1 MKTVVLRIAFDGT
14 NYSGMQ
20 NQRSAPSVQQELER
34 AFRETT
40 GYHCHVIAA
49 GRTDAGVHARGMV
62 VHARV
67 RDDWGIEQK
76 KIAIA
81 INSRLPKDIR
91 VNGAQLRDDDV
102 FHARF
107 DAIGREYSYT
117 LRTREDPLTRLYSWQ
132 TRYILDADV
141 LHNSAEVFRGV
152 HNFTTFSKNNEE
164 IHSYICNVIT
174 CEWETVNPLTFRLH
188 IRANRFVYGM
198 VRSLVG
204 AMVDAARG
212 KRSID
217 NLRTSLAACDRRFV
231 SPLAPAEGLIFEAA
245 YYPDELHVDFEED

>member
-1 MKTVVLRIAFDGT
+1 MKTVVLRVAFDGT

-34 AFRETT
+34 AMRETI

-67 RDDWGIEQK
+67 RDDWGIEEH
-76 KIAIA
+76 KIKVA

-91 VNGAQLRDDDV
+91 VTGAQLRGDDL

-107 DAIGREYSYT
+107 DATGRAYSYT
-117 LRTREDPLTRLYSWQ
+117 LQTREDPLHRLYAWQ
-132 TRYILDADV
+132 TRYVIDEEV
-141 LHNSAEVFRGV
+141 LTNSASIFLGV

-164 IHSYICNVIT
+164 IHSYICTVET
-174 CEWETVNPLTFRLH
+174 CKWEKIHGHEFRLH
-188 IRANRFVYGM
+188 IKANRFVYGM

-217 NLRTSLAACDRRFV
+217 DLRTSLAACDRRFV
-231 SPLAPAEGLIFEAA
+231 SPLAPAEGLVFEAA
-245 YYPDELHVDFEED
+245 TYPDELHVEFV

>member
-1 MKTVVLRIAFDGT
+1 MKTVVLQVAFDGT
-14 NYSGMQ
+14 QYSGMQ

-34 AFRETT
+34 AFHQTI

-67 RDDWGIEQK
+67 RDDWAIEEG
-76 KIAIA
+76 KIKVA

-91 VNGAQLRDDDV
+91 VRGAQLRSDDV

-117 LRTREDPLTRLYSWQ
+117 LQTREDPLQRLYAWQ
-132 TRYILDADV
+132 TRYVLDRSV
-141 LHNSAEVFRGV
+141 LTDSANVFIGA

-164 IHSYICNVIT
+164 IHSYLCTVSECRWEHVDDIT
-174 CEWETVNPLTFRLH
+174 MRLH

-212 KRSID
+212 KRSIE
-217 NLRTSLAACDRRFV
+217 NLRTSLAACDRRLV
-231 SPLAPAEGLIFEAA
+231 SPLAPAEGLVFEAA
-245 YYPDELHVDFEED
+245 YYPDELGVVFL

>member
-1 MKTVVLRIAFDGT
+1 MKTVVLRVAFDGT

-34 AFRETT
+34 AFRETI

-67 RDDWGIEQK
+67 RDDWGIEER
-76 KIAIA
+76 KIGIA
-81 INSRLPKDIR
+81 LNSRLPRDIR
-91 VNGAQLRDDDV
+91 VNGAQLRHDDL

-107 DAIGREYSYT
+107 DATARAYTYT
-117 LRTREDPLTRLYSWQ
+117 LQTREDPLKRLYAWQ
-132 TRYILDADV
+132 TRYVIDEEV
-141 LHNSAEVFRGV
+141 LNTSAGVFLGV

-164 IHSYICNVIT
+164 IHSYICDVSV
-174 CEWETVNPLTFRLH
+174 CEWRKCDDHALRLH
-188 IRANRFVYGM
+188 IRSNRFVYGM

-212 KRSID
+212 KRSVED
-217 NLRTSLAACDRRFV
+217 LRTSLAACDRRLV
-231 SPLAPAEGLIFEAA
+231 SPLAPAEGLVFEEAT
-245 YYPDELHVDFEED
+245 YPDELHVVFI